1 MLSMTV
7 EGTPLSFLVDTGAT
21 YSTLRSTPN
30 SATLSDHTV
39 SVVGFSGVPMT
50 LPLTDPALTKLGKQ
64 TLKHRYVVSPQVPVN
79 LMGRDLLVKL
89 GATIMCSTDGLTVTL
104 PGGRQ
109 FPCLG
114 THSKTQYLI
123 QDFEQATADI
133 YWGRLV
139 EDGILRQY
147 ELWRP
152 WIMSLAV
159 YNPPRDPYHVTLFYD
174 RDDDDT
180 YREQFESDLEGQIWN
195 VRCHNIYVGPEGVAA
210 AVKLTEEQ
218 LPWYKMGSD
227 SAPHV
232 TLAVHVGHQA
242 REMGPMVKRALE
254 NGWWQS
260 TQIPNVWY
268 APKCKTY
275 RITCLSNDAVVV
287 EHKEISRTHGRE
299 KTDHPDAVAA
309 LSQLPE
315 SLWSTGPTDVGLA
328 NCSPVLF
335 QLKSEA
341 PINRPQYRHKPEA
354 EEGIAETIEGLLEV
368 GVLEP
373 SQSFWNTPILPVE
386 KQGTGKYRMAHDLRA
401 INAILRTD
409 TVPVPNPYTALT
421 AISWDQKWF
430 TCIDLANAFFCLPLH
445 ESLRDIFSFTY
456 RGQQYRYTRR
466 PQGFALSPGIFNQV
480 LKDALSPCHLPEGCT
495 LIQYVDDLLIAAP
508 SASACTAAS
517 LVVLNRLA
525 ECGFKVS
532 KEKLQLVRPEVT
544 FLGRVIAHRS
554 VGLMNTH
561 RDQILTHPKPRTVK
575 ELLSFL
581 GLTGYSRQFIPNY
594 AGKTAPLRDLIKKA
608 GVRNLKAELPWSPDT
623 ETAFIAL
630 KQDLSRATDLAT
642 PNYDEPFYLDVSETR
657 GVVNGVLFQ
666 KKGGGRDV
674 LMYVSIRLNS
684 TEARHPTC
692 TQHAAGVA
700 KIIQKTAHVVRE
712 HPLKVL
718 TTHSVVA
725 YVNSQAFTMTPLTQ
739 QRLSKVLDAPNLTFT
754 HEGINMAD
762 LMGSGEPH
770 DCAKRA
776 EAEEKVR
783 EDLKAEPIPGAED
796 WFTDGCC
803 HRDEE
808 GLKAG
813 YAVVCRRGQHYEVKE
828 AGRIEG
834 QQSAQRAEVIALTRA
849 LRLAK
854 DMKVNIYT
862 DSAYAFGAAHVELAQ
877 WKRAGFRTAT
887 NAPICHKKE
896 MEELEE
902 ALKDPDEVSIIK
914 CKGHS
919 QENTMVAKGNQK
931 ADEAAKEAAGY
942 RGRRQMVEVTA
953 DEEPNFDVLEET
965 RQAQE
970 EATQEEKE
978 VWQNRGARKEGGLWR
993 GPHGRPVLTAK
1004 LAEKKVSEAHGLGHV
1019 GVTQMERN
1027 LCHWW
1032 HPELKNMIKE
1042 KARTCLICGAHNPK
1056 PAMKP
1061 ETGKFLMPER
1071 PGEEIVI
1078 DFTDMVDTG
1087 PGGVRYLL
1095 VCVDALT
1102 GWPEAWATKRE
1113 DAKSVI
1119 KCLINHYIPRHGF
1132 PKRIRSD
1139 NGTHFRNQDLA
1150 EVEKML
1156 GVQHKFGTV
1165 YHPQSQGKVERMNL
1179 NLKNKLAKICAQT
1192 GLNWLAALPIA
1203 LMTIRCSVNQSTGF
1217 TPYELLTGR
1226 PFPAPW
1232 TMVPVEQPRKSNRS
1246 HAEYFNELKALVS
1259 SFTKQVTS
1267 GRPTAGGEVPDAKAV
1282 WLKVI
1287 KRKWK
1292 EPRWTG
1298 PYETA
1303 WRSPPEHGGQPS
1315 PTLTEQPNTEMWPLK
1330 RPKRELSGKRDDCL
1344 SAFNGIELDYVKGST
1359 SSYTFDLCEVI
1370 NCKGANSSWRGYDVW
1385 VCSHPDICTRGGNPH
1400 STRGIR
1406 PVLASYTAG
1415 QWCIPGWGNVV
1426 AWTGVRWQPHV
1437 PEGLKGIAIQRDFSA
1452 SQNPITLSLGPWNS
1466 LPRSGS
1472 PGGVFYLVIGVDVS
1486 GTDPTG
1492 VIRVNLVNSKPKP
1505 VLETPAT
1512 NSTGNWGNKSLTV
1525 AREEQKRR
1533 VLMVDYTRLKPQDLI
1548 KRATGF
1554 SDSNLWLDWVA
1565 QNAKEQQVS
1574 NCVACAS
1581 ARPRLFTEPAPLY
1594 PEDKWGYE
1602 CMLRLTREAVSTGNC
1617 SILASLF
1624 PPIDKQT
1631 QVGPFRPKKDNYT
1644 CFKFSTDRVRY
1655 KLGEID
1661 PSWCAVTLTG
1671 RTTNNRTD
1679 PSTLIGNWARM
1690 TPNKNVDRINYVHY
1704 NLLRLSNLT
1713 RDGMEGVVEQLGP
1726 TSLMGVQNRMALD
1739 MLLAERGGVCA
1750 MFGDQCCTFIPNNT
1764 APDGSVT
1771 RALEGLK
1778 TLSRTMHEDSGI
1790 ENPIEGWL
1798 TSVFGQWK
1806 GGLLEKVITR
1816 AVDPGAV
1823 TPVSMMPL
1831 MEMETIEC
1839 AEE

>member
-7 EGTPLSFLVDTGAT
+7 EGTELPFLVDTGAT
-21 YSTLRSTPN
+21 YSTLKDTPD
-30 SATLSDHTV
+30 SATLSCHTV
-39 SVVGFSGVPMT
+39 NVVGFSGIPMT
-50 LPLTDPALTKLGKQ
+50 LPLTDPALTQLGKQ
-64 TLKHRYVVSPQVPVN
+64 TLKHQYVVSSQVPAN

-89 GATIMCSTDGLTVTL
+89 GATIMCSPDGLIVTL
-104 PGGRQ
+104 PGGKE

-114 THSKTQYLI
+114 SPSKTQYLV
-123 QDFEQATADI
+123 QNSEQPTAEI

-139 EDGILRQY
+139 EEGILRHYQ
-147 ELWRP
+147 LWKP

-159 YNPPRDPYHVTLFYD
+159 YFPPRDPFHVTLFYD
-174 RDDDDT
+174 REDNDI
-180 YREQFESDLEGQIWN
+180 YREQFQSDLEGQTWN
-195 VRCHNIYVGPEGVAA
+195 VRTHNIYVGPEGVAA
-210 AVKLTEEQ
+210 AVKFTDEQ
-218 LPWYKMGSD
+218 LPWYNVGED
-227 SAPHV
+227 SAPHI
-232 TLAVHVGHQA
+232 TLAVHEGHGP
-242 REMGPMVKRALE
+242 RDLGPMVKRALD
-254 NGWWQS
+254 NACWQS

-268 APKCKTY
+268 APKCKIY
-275 RITCLSNDAVVV
+275 RITCLSNDAVIL
-287 EHKEISRTHGRE
+287 EHKEISRIHGRE
-299 KTDHPDAVAA
+299 RMDHPDAVAE
-309 LSQLPE
+309 LSKLPDT
-315 SLWSTGPTDVGLA
+315 LWSAGPTDVGLA

-335 QLKSEA
+335 QLKSDT
-341 PINRPQYRHKPEA
+341 PINRPQYKHKTEA
-354 EEGIAETIEGLLEV
+354 EEGIAETIEGLWKA

-373 SQSFWNTPILPVE
+373 SWSFWNTPILPVE
-386 KQGTGKYRMAHDLRA
+386 KHGTGKYRMAHDLRA

-421 AISWDQKWF
+421 EITGDQKWF

-456 RGQQYRYTRR
+456 RGRKFRYTRL

-480 LKDALSPCHLPEGCT
+480 LKEALSPCQLPEGCT

-508 SASACTAAS
+508 SAAACTAAS

-594 AGKTAPLRDLIKKA
+594 AGKTAPLRDLIKKV
-608 GVRNLKAELPWSPDT
+608 GVRNLKAELPWTPDT
-623 ETAFIAL
+623 ETAFISL

-642 PNYDEPFYLDVSETR
+642 PNYDEAFYLDVSETK

-700 KIIQKTAHVVRE
+700 KIIQKTAHIVRE

-725 YVNSQAFTMTPLTQ
+725 YVNSQVFTMTPLTQ
-739 QRLSKVLDAPNLTFT
+739 QRLSKILEAPNLIFT

-770 DCAKRA
+770 DCIKKAQVEGKI
-776 EAEEKVR
+776 R
-783 EDLKAEPIPGAED
+783 EDLKAEPILGAED

-813 YAVVCRRGQHYEVKE
+813 YAVVCRVGTEFQVKE
-828 AGRIEG
+828 AGKIEG

-854 DMKVNIYT
+854 NMRVNIYT

-896 MEELEE
+896 MEELEK
-902 ALKDPDEVSIIK
+902 ALEDPDEVSIIK

-919 QENTMVAKGNQK
+919 QADSMVAKGNQK

-942 RGRRQMVEVTA
+942 KGQRQMVQVTPEEEVSTNSM
-953 DEEPNFDVLEET
+953 EEVG
-965 RQAQE
+965 QAQE
-970 EATQEEKE
+970 ETSPEEKG
-978 VWQNRGARKEGGLWR
+978 VWENKGAWQDGGLWR
-993 GPHGRPVLTAK
+993 GPDGRPALTAK
-1004 LAEKKVSEAHGLGHV
+1004 MAEQKVNEAHGLGHV
-1019 GVTQMERN
+1019 GVKQMERN
-1027 LCHWW
+1027 LCRWW
-1032 HPELKNMIKE
+1032 HPDLRRMILE

-1056 PAMKP
+1056 PAVKP
-1061 ETGKFLMPER
+1061 EAGKFLMPER
-1071 PGEEIVI
+1071 PGEEVVI
-1078 DFTDMVDTG
+1078 DYTDMIDTG

-1095 VCVDALT
+1095 VCVDVLT

-1139 NGTHFRNQDLA
+1139 NGTHFKNKDLQ
-1150 EVEKML
+1150 EVERML

-1192 GLNWLAALPIA
+1192 GLNWVAALPIA

-1226 PFPAPW
+1226 QFPAPW
-1232 TMVPVEQPRKSNRS
+1232 TVVPVEQPRTSNRS

-1259 SFTKQVTS
+1259 SFTKQVTCE
-1267 GRPTAGGEVPDAKAV
+1267 RPTGNGEVPDAKAV

-1298 PYETA
+1298 PYEVTA
-1303 WRSPPEHGGQPS
+1303 RTATAVQLKGKGDTWYHWSQCAPAHESLVEENSSSRNAGVKEQRQNEHLHLCNGPTSSPPG
-1315 PTLTEQPNTEMWPLK
+1315 
-1330 RPKRELSGKRDDCL
+1330 
-1344 SAFNGIELDYVKGST
+1344 
-1359 SSYTFDLCEVI
+1359 
-1370 NCKGANSSWRGYDVW
+1370 
-1385 VCSHPDICTRGGNPH
+1385 
-1400 STRGIR
+1400 
-1406 PVLASYTAG
+1406 
-1415 QWCIPGWGNVV
+1415 
-1426 AWTGVRWQPHV
+1426 
-1437 PEGLKGIAIQRDFSA
+1437 
-1452 SQNPITLSLGPWNS
+1452 
-1466 LPRSGS
+1466 
-1472 PGGVFYLVIGVDVS
+1472 
-1486 GTDPTG
+1486 
-1492 VIRVNLVNSKPKP
+1492 
-1505 VLETPAT
+1505 
-1512 NSTGNWGNKSLTV
+1512 
-1525 AREEQKRR
+1525 
-1533 VLMVDYTRLKPQDLI
+1533 
-1548 KRATGF
+1548 
-1554 SDSNLWLDWVA
+1554 
-1565 QNAKEQQVS
+1565 
-1574 NCVACAS
+1574 
-1581 ARPRLFTEPAPLY
+1581 
-1594 PEDKWGYE
+1594 
-1602 CMLRLTREAVSTGNC
+1602 
-1617 SILASLF
+1617 
-1624 PPIDKQT
+1624 
-1631 QVGPFRPKKDNYT
+1631 RPKKEEQPRRR
-1644 CFKFSTDRVRY
+1644 S
-1655 KLGEID
+1655 
-1661 PSWCAVTLTG
+1661 P
-1671 RTTNNRTD
+1671 
-1679 PSTLIGNWARM
+1679 
-1690 TPNKNVDRINYVHY
+1690 
-1704 NLLRLSNLT
+1704 RLQK
-1713 RDGMEGVVEQLGP
+1713 GVV
-1726 TSLMGVQNRMALD
+1726 TN
-1739 MLLAERGGVCA
+1739 
-1750 MFGDQCCTFIPNNT
+1750 
-1764 APDGSVT
+1764 
-1771 RALEGLK
+1771 
-1778 TLSRTMHEDSGI
+1778 
-1790 ENPIEGWL
+1790 
-1798 TSVFGQWK
+1798 
-1806 GGLLEKVITR
+1806 
-1816 AVDPGAV
+1816 
-1823 TPVSMMPL
+1823 
-1831 MEMETIEC
+1831 
-1839 AEE
+1839 

>member
-1 MLSMTV
+1 MADPMLSMTV
-7 EGTPLSFLVDTGAT
+7 EGTPLTFLVDTGAT
-21 YSTLRSTPN
+21 YSTLISTPN
-30 SATLSDHTV
+30 SATISDHTV

-50 LPLTDPALTKLGKQ
+50 LPLTDPALTELGKQ

-89 GATIMCSTDGLTVTL
+89 GATITCSADGLTVTL
-104 PGGRQ
+104 PGGNQ

-114 THSKTQYLI
+114 TLTKTQYLI
-123 QDFEQATADI
+123 QDSEQATADI

-159 YNPPRDPYHVTLFYD
+159 YTPPRDPYHVTLFYD

-180 YREQFESDLEGQIWN
+180 YRENFENDLEGQIWS

-210 AVKLTEEQ
+210 AAKLTEEQ
-218 LPWYKMGSD
+218 LLWYEMGSD

-242 REMGPMVKRALE
+242 RELGPMVRRALD
-254 NGWWQS
+254 NSWWQS

-268 APKCKTY
+268 APQCKTY

-309 LSQLPE
+309 LSQLPDC
-315 SLWSTGPTDVGLA
+315 LWSTGPTDVGLA

-335 QLKSEA
+335 QLKSEV
-341 PINRPQYRHKPEA
+341 PIERPQYRHKPEA
-354 EEGIAETIEGLLEV
+354 EEGIAETIEGLLKV

-373 SQSFWNTPILPVE
+373 SQSYWNTPILPVE
-386 KQGTGKYRMAHDLRA
+386 KHGTGKYRMAHDLRA

-421 AISWDQKWF
+421 AISWEQKWF

-456 RGQQYRYTRR
+456 RGQQYRYTRL

-594 AGKTAPLRDLIKKA
+594 AGKTAPLRDLIKKV
-608 GVRNLKAELPWSPDT
+608 GVRNLKAELPWTPPT
-623 ETAFIAL
+623 ETAFISL

-642 PNYDEPFYLDVSETR
+642 PNYDEPFYLDVSETNEI
-657 GVVNGVLFQ
+657 VNGVLFQ

-674 LMYVSIRLNS
+674 LMYVSVRLNP
-684 TEARHPTC
+684 TEARHPPC

-725 YVNSQAFTMTPLTQ
+725 YVNSQAFTMTPLRQ

-783 EDLKAEPIPGAED
+783 EDLKAEPIIGAED

-813 YAVVCRRGQHYEVKE
+813 YAVVSRRGRQYEVKE

-854 DMKVNIYT
+854 NMKVNIYT

-896 MEELEE
+896 MEELED
-902 ALKDPDEVSIIK
+902 ALNDPDMVSIIK
-914 CKGHS
+914 CKAHS

-942 RGRRQMVEVTA
+942 KGRRQMVEVIA
-953 DEEPNFDVLEET
+953 EEEPTVNVLEEA
-965 RQAQE
+965 RRAQE
-970 EATQEEKE
+970 EVTQEEKE
-978 VWQNRGARKEGGLWR
+978 VWQARGARKEGGLWR
-993 GPHGRPVLTAK
+993 GPHGRPALTAK

-1019 GVTQMERN
+1019 GVAQMERN

-1032 HPELKNMIKE
+1032 HPHLRDMIKE

-1056 PAMKP
+1056 PAVKP
-1061 ETGKFLMPER
+1061 EPGKFLMPER

-1078 DFTDMVDTG
+1078 DYTDMVDGG
-1087 PGGVRYLL
+1087 PGGLRYLL

-1139 NGTHFRNQDLA
+1139 NGTHFRNKDLA
-1150 EVEKML
+1150 EVERML

-1192 GLNWLAALPIA
+1192 GLNWVAALPIA

-1226 PFPAPW
+1226 QFPAPW
-1232 TMVPVEQPRKSNRS
+1232 TVVPATEQSKRSNKS
-1246 HAEYFNELKALVS
+1246 HAEYFNEVKALVS
-1259 SFTKQVTS
+1259 SFTKQVTA
-1267 GRPTAGGEVPDAKAV
+1267 GRPTAEGEVPEAKAV

-1298 PYETA
+1298 PYEVTA
-1303 WRSPPEHGGQPS
+1303 RTATAVRLKGKGENWYHWTQCAAADESLVDSDLAPPNTGADDSQRQNKSSPPCNGPNSSLPGRPKQEEQQRRRSPRQRKGVIAWNSPPEHGGQPS
-1315 PTLTEQPNTEMWPLK
+1315 PPLTEKQNTEMWPLQ
-1330 RPKRELSGKRDDCL
+1330 RPKREVSGKRDGCL
-1344 SAFNGIELDYVKGST
+1344 SAYNGMELDYVKGST
-1359 SSYTFDLCEVI
+1359 SSYSFDLCEVI
-1370 NCKGANSSWRGYDVW
+1370 KCKGANSSWRGYDVW
-1385 VCSHPDICTRGGNPH
+1385 ICSHPDICTRGGNPH
-1400 STRGIR
+1400 SSRGIR

-1415 QWCIPGWGNVV
+1415 HWCIPGWSNVV
-1426 AWTGVRWQPHV
+1426 AWTGVKWEPHV

-1452 SQNPITLSLGPWNS
+1452 SQNPITLSLGPWSS
-1466 LPRSGS
+1466 LPRSNS

-1486 GTDPTG
+1486 GTDPT
-1492 VIRVNLVNSKPKP
+1492 V
-1505 VLETPAT
+1505 
-1512 NSTGNWGNKSLTV
+1512 
-1525 AREEQKRR
+1525 
-1533 VLMVDYTRLKPQDLI
+1533 
-1548 KRATGF
+1548 
-1554 SDSNLWLDWVA
+1554 
-1565 QNAKEQQVS
+1565 
-1574 NCVACAS
+1574 
-1581 ARPRLFTEPAPLY
+1581 
-1594 PEDKWGYE
+1594 
-1602 CMLRLTREAVSTGNC
+1602 
-1617 SILASLF
+1617 
-1624 PPIDKQT
+1624 
-1631 QVGPFRPKKDNYT
+1631 
-1644 CFKFSTDRVRY
+1644 
-1655 KLGEID
+1655 
-1661 PSWCAVTLTG
+1661 
-1671 RTTNNRTD
+1671 
-1679 PSTLIGNWARM
+1679 

-1713 RDGMEGVVEQLGP
+1713 RDAFEGVAEQLGP
-1726 TSLMGVQNRMALD
+1726 TSLMGVQNRLALD
-1739 MLLAERGGVCA
+1739 MVLAERGGVCA
-1750 MFGDQCCTFIPNNT
+1750 MFGDLCCTFIPNNT

-1790 ENPIEGWL
+1790 ENPFEGWM

-1806 GGLLEKVITR
+1806 GDFGHLRMLSHSLCQRIVGKGNYEGSGPR
-1816 AVDPGAV
+1816 GGDPGVYDA
-1823 TPVSMMPL
+1823 
-1831 MEMETIEC
+1831 IDGRRND
-1839 AEE
+1839 

>member
-1 MLSMTV
+1 MADPMLSMTV
-7 EGTPLSFLVDTGAT
+7 EGTPLTFLVDTGAT
-21 YSTLRSTPN
+21 YSTLRDTPN
-30 SATLSDHTV
+30 SATLSNHTV
-39 SVVGFSGVPMT
+39 TVVGFSGVPMT

-64 TLKHRYVVSPQVPVN
+64 TLKHQYVVSPQVPVN

-89 GATIMCSTDGLTVTL
+89 GATIMCSADGLTVSL
-104 PGGRQ
+104 PGGKE

-114 THSKTQYLI
+114 TFSKNQYLV
-123 QDFEQATADI
+123 QDSEQATADI

-147 ELWRP
+147 QLWRP

-159 YNPPRDPYHVTLFYD
+159 YTPPRDPYHVTLFYD

-180 YREQFESDLEGQIWN
+180 YRESFQSDLEGQIWN
-195 VRCHNIYVGPEGVAA
+195 VRSHNIYVGPEGVAA
-210 AVKLTEEQ
+210 AVKLTDEQ
-218 LPWYKMGSD
+218 LPWYEMGSD

-232 TLAVHVGHQA
+232 TLAVHIGHQA
-242 REMGPMVKRALE
+242 REMGPMVKRALD
-254 NGWWQS
+254 NAWWQS

-275 RITCLSNDAVVV
+275 RITCLSNDAVVL
-287 EHKEISRTHGRE
+287 EHQEISRTHGRE
-299 KTDHPDAVAA
+299 RTDHPDAVAA
-309 LSQLPE
+309 LSQLPDT
-315 SLWSTGPTDVGLA
+315 LWSTGPTDVGLA
-328 NCSPVLF
+328 TCSPVLF

-386 KQGTGKYRMAHDLRA
+386 KHGTGKYRMAHDLRA

-456 RGQQYRYTRR
+456 RGQRYRYTRL

-480 LKDALSPCHLPEGCT
+480 LKDALAPCHLPEGCT

-561 RDQILTHPKPRTVK
+561 RDQILTHPQPRTVK

-594 AGKTAPLRDLIKKA
+594 AGKTAPLRDLIKKV
-608 GVRNLKAELPWSPDT
+608 GVRNLKAELPWTPPT
-623 ETAFIAL
+623 ETAFISL

-642 PNYDEPFYLDVSETR
+642 PNYDEPFYLDVSETS

-674 LMYVSIRLNS
+674 LMYVSIRLNP

-770 DCAKRA
+770 DCAKKA

-803 HRDEE
+803 HRDQE

-813 YAVVCRRGQHYEVKE
+813 YAVVCRRGNQYEVKE

-854 DMKVNIYT
+854 DMRVNIYT

-902 ALKDPDEVSIIK
+902 ALNDPDEVSIIK

-919 QENTMVAKGNQK
+919 QETTMVAKGNQK

-942 RGRRQMVEVTA
+942 KGRRQMVEITA
-953 DEEPNFDVLEET
+953 EEEPSTDVLEEA

-1004 LAEKKVSEAHGLGHV
+1004 LAERKVCEAHGLGHV

-1042 KARTCLICGAHNPK
+1042 KVRTCLICGAHNPK
-1056 PAMKP
+1056 PAVKP

-1078 DFTDMVDTG
+1078 DFTDMIDPG

-1192 GLNWLAALPIA
+1192 GLNWVAALPIA

-1226 PFPAPW
+1226 QFPAPW
-1232 TMVPVEQPRKSNRS
+1232 TTFPEEQPRKSNRS

-1259 SFTKQVTS
+1259 SFTTQVTS
-1267 GRPTAGGEVPDAKAV
+1267 GGPPAEKEVPEAKAV

-1298 PYETA
+1298 PYEVTA
-1303 WRSPPEHGGQPS
+1303 RTSTAVRLKGKGDTWFHWTQCAEADESLVEKNSALPDTGGNENQRQNKSSHLCNGPTSSPPGRPKQEEQPRRRSPRQHKGVTAPGNLSEHGGQSS
-1315 PTLTEQPNTEMWPLK
+1315 PPPTEKLDTEMWPLK
-1330 RPKRELSGKRDDCL
+1330 RPKRE
-1344 SAFNGIELDYVKGST
+1344 V
-1359 SSYTFDLCEVI
+1359 
-1370 NCKGANSSWRGYDVW
+1370 
-1385 VCSHPDICTRGGNPH
+1385 
-1400 STRGIR
+1400 
-1406 PVLASYTAG
+1406 
-1415 QWCIPGWGNVV
+1415 
-1426 AWTGVRWQPHV
+1426 
-1437 PEGLKGIAIQRDFSA
+1437 
-1452 SQNPITLSLGPWNS
+1452 
-1466 LPRSGS
+1466 SGS
-1472 PGGVFYLVIGVDVS
+1472 PGGVFYLVIGIDVS

-1492 VIRVNLVNSKPKP
+1492 VIRVNLVNSKPNP
-1505 VLETPAT
+1505 VIKTPAT
-1512 NSTGNWGNKSLTV
+1512 NSTGNRGNESLTV
-1525 AREEQKRR
+1525 A
-1533 VLMVDYTRLKPQDLI
+1533 L
-1548 KRATGF
+1548 
-1554 SDSNLWLDWVA
+1554 
-1565 QNAKEQQVS
+1565 
-1574 NCVACAS
+1574 
-1581 ARPRLFTEPAPLY
+1581 
-1594 PEDKWGYE
+1594 
-1602 CMLRLTREAVSTGNC
+1602 
-1617 SILASLF
+1617 
-1624 PPIDKQT
+1624 
-1631 QVGPFRPKKDNYT
+1631 
-1644 CFKFSTDRVRY
+1644 
-1655 KLGEID
+1655 
-1661 PSWCAVTLTG
+1661 
-1671 RTTNNRTD
+1671 
-1679 PSTLIGNWARM
+1679 

-1704 NLLRLSNLT
+1704 NVLRLSNLT
-1713 RDGMEGVVEQLGP
+1713 RDAMEGLVEQLGP

-1771 RALEGLK
+1771 RALEGLR

-1790 ENPIEGWL
+1790 ENPLEGWM

-1806 GGLLEKVITR
+1806 GLLEKVITR
-1816 AVDPGAV
+1816 AVDPGEV

-1831 MEMETIEC
+1831 IDMEA
-1839 AEE
+1839 AEETEE

>member
-1 MLSMTV
+1 MADPMLSMTV
-7 EGTPLSFLVDTGAT
+7 EGTQLTFLVDTGAT
-21 YSTLRSTPN
+21 YSTLRATPN
-30 SATLSDHTV
+30 SATLSNHTV

-79 LMGRDLLVKL
+79 LMGRDLLMKL
-89 GATIMCSTDGLTVTL
+89 GATIMCSADGLIVTL
-104 PGGRQ
+104 PGGKE

-114 THSKTQYLI
+114 TYSKNQYLV
-123 QDFEQATADI
+123 QDSEQATANI

-147 ELWRP
+147 QLWKP

-159 YNPPRDPYHVTLFYD
+159 YTPPRDPYHVTLFYD
-174 RDDDDT
+174 RDDDDM
-180 YREQFESDLEGQIWN
+180 YRENFQSDLEGQIWN

-210 AVKLTEEQ
+210 AVKLTDEQ
-218 LPWYKMGSD
+218 LPWYEMGSD

-242 REMGPMVKRALE
+242 REMGPMVKRALD
-254 NGWWQS
+254 NAWWQS

-275 RITCLSNDAVVV
+275 RITCLSNDAVVL
-287 EHKEISRTHGRE
+287 EHQEISRTHGRE

-309 LSQLPE
+309 LSQLPDT
-315 SLWSTGPTDVGLA
+315 LWSTGPTDVGLA
-328 NCSPVLF
+328 TCSPVLF

-341 PINRPQYRHKPEA
+341 SINRPQYRHKPEA
-354 EEGIAETIEGLLEV
+354 EEGIAETIEGLL
-368 GVLEP
+368 
-373 SQSFWNTPILPVE
+373 
-386 KQGTGKYRMAHDLRA
+386 
-401 INAILRTD
+401 
-409 TVPVPNPYTALT
+409 
-421 AISWDQKWF
+421 
-430 TCIDLANAFFCLPLH
+430 
-445 ESLRDIFSFTY
+445 
-456 RGQQYRYTRR
+456 
-466 PQGFALSPGIFNQV
+466 QV
-480 LKDALSPCHLPEGCT
+480 
-495 LIQYVDDLLIAAP
+495 
-508 SASACTAAS
+508 
-517 LVVLNRLA
+517 
-525 ECGFKVS
+525 
-532 KEKLQLVRPEVT
+532 
-544 FLGRVIAHRS
+544 
-554 VGLMNTH
+554 
-561 RDQILTHPKPRTVK
+561 
-575 ELLSFL
+575 
-581 GLTGYSRQFIPNY
+581 GYSRQFIPNY
-594 AGKTAPLRDLIKKA
+594 AGKMAPLRDLIKKV
-608 GVRNLKAELPWSPDT
+608 G
-623 ETAFIAL
+623 
-630 KQDLSRATDLAT
+630 
-642 PNYDEPFYLDVSETR
+642 
-657 GVVNGVLFQ
+657 
-666 KKGGGRDV
+666 
-674 LMYVSIRLNS
+674 
-684 TEARHPTC
+684 
-692 TQHAAGVA
+692 
-700 KIIQKTAHVVRE
+700 AHVVRE

-770 DCAKRA
+770 DCAKKA

-803 HRDEE
+803 RRDEE

-813 YAVVCRRGQHYEVKE
+813 YAVVCRRGKQYEVKE

-854 DMKVNIYT
+854 DMRVNIYT

-896 MEELEE
+896 MEELEK
-902 ALKDPDEVSIIK
+902 ALNDPDEVSIIK

-919 QENTMVAKGNQK
+919 QETTMVAKGNQK

-942 RGRRQMVEVTA
+942 KGRRQMVEVTA
-953 DEEPNFDVLEET
+953 EEEPSTDVLEEA

-970 EATQEEKE
+970 EAAQEEKE

-1032 HPELKNMIKE
+1032 HPDLRDMIKE

-1056 PAMKP
+1056 PAVKP
-1061 ETGKFLMPER
+1061 EAGKFLMPER

-1078 DFTDMVDTG
+1078 DFTDMIDPG

-1113 DAKSVI
+1113 DAKTVI

-1192 GLNWLAALPIA
+1192 GLNWLADLPIA

-1226 PFPAPW
+1226 QFPAPW
-1232 TMVPVEQPRKSNRS
+1232 TVVPAEQPTKSNRS

-1267 GRPTAGGEVPDAKAV
+1267 GRPTAEGEVPDAKAV

-1298 PYETA
+1298 PYEVTA
-1303 WRSPPEHGGQPS
+1303 RTTTAVRLKGKGDTWFHWTQCAAADESLVENNPASPNTGGNENQRQNKSSHLCNGPTSSPPGRPKQEEQPRRRSPRQHKGVTGPRDLSERGGQSS
-1315 PTLTEQPNTEMWPLK
+1315 PPPTEKLNTEMWPLK
-1330 RPKRELSGKRDDCL
+1330 RPKRE
-1344 SAFNGIELDYVKGST
+1344 
-1359 SSYTFDLCEVI
+1359 
-1370 NCKGANSSWRGYDVW
+1370 
-1385 VCSHPDICTRGGNPH
+1385 
-1400 STRGIR
+1400 
-1406 PVLASYTAG
+1406 
-1415 QWCIPGWGNVV
+1415 
-1426 AWTGVRWQPHV
+1426 
-1437 PEGLKGIAIQRDFSA
+1437 
-1452 SQNPITLSLGPWNS
+1452 
-1466 LPRSGS
+1466 
-1472 PGGVFYLVIGVDVS
+1472 VS
-1486 GTDPTG
+1486 
-1492 VIRVNLVNSKPKP
+1492 V
-1505 VLETPAT
+1505 
-1512 NSTGNWGNKSLTV
+1512 
-1525 AREEQKRR
+1525 
-1533 VLMVDYTRLKPQDLI
+1533 
-1548 KRATGF
+1548 
-1554 SDSNLWLDWVA
+1554 
-1565 QNAKEQQVS
+1565 
-1574 NCVACAS
+1574 
-1581 ARPRLFTEPAPLY
+1581 
-1594 PEDKWGYE
+1594 
-1602 CMLRLTREAVSTGNC
+1602 
-1617 SILASLF
+1617 
-1624 PPIDKQT
+1624 
-1631 QVGPFRPKKDNYT
+1631 
-1644 CFKFSTDRVRY
+1644 
-1655 KLGEID
+1655 
-1661 PSWCAVTLTG
+1661 
-1671 RTTNNRTD
+1671 
-1679 PSTLIGNWARM
+1679 

-1704 NLLRLSNLT
+1704 NVLRLSNLT
-1713 RDGMEGVVEQLGP
+1713 RDAVEGLVEQLGP

-1739 MLLAERGGVCA
+1739 MLLAEKGGVCA

-1778 TLSRTMHEDSGI
+1778 TLSKTMHEDSGI
-1790 ENPIEGWL
+1790 ENPLEGWM

-1831 MEMETIEC
+1831 MDMEAAEW

>member
-1 MLSMTV
+1 MADPMLSMTV
-7 EGTPLSFLVDTGAT
+7 EGTPLTFLVDTGAT
-21 YSTLRSTPN
+21 YSTLISTPN
-30 SATLSDHTV
+30 SATISDHTV

-50 LPLTDPALTKLGKQ
+50 LPLTDPALTELGRQ

-89 GATIMCSTDGLTVTL
+89 GATITCSADGLTVTL
-104 PGGRQ
+104 PGGNQ

-114 THSKTQYLI
+114 THTKTQYLL
-123 QDFEQATADI
+123 QDSEQATADI

-139 EDGILRQY
+139 EDDILRQY

-159 YNPPRDPYHVTLFYD
+159 YTPPRDPYHVTLFYD

-180 YREQFESDLEGQIWN
+180 YRENFENDLEGQIWS

-210 AVKLTEEQ
+210 AAKLTEEQ
-218 LPWYKMGSD
+218 LLWYEMGSD

-242 REMGPMVKRALE
+242 RELGPMVKRALD
-254 NGWWQS
+254 NSWWQ
-260 TQIPNVWY
+260 
-268 APKCKTY
+268 
-275 RITCLSNDAVVV
+275 R
-287 EHKEISRTHGRE
+287 
-299 KTDHPDAVAA
+299 
-309 LSQLPE
+309 
-315 SLWSTGPTDVGLA
+315 PTDVGLA

-335 QLKSEA
+335 QLKSEV
-341 PINRPQYRHKPEA
+341 PIERPQYRHKPEA
-354 EEGIAETIEGLLEV
+354 EEGIAETIEGLLKV

-373 SQSFWNTPILPVE
+373 SQSYWNTPILPVE
-386 KQGTGKYRMAHDLRA
+386 KHGT
-401 INAILRTD
+401 
-409 TVPVPNPYTALT
+409 
-421 AISWDQKWF
+421 
-430 TCIDLANAFFCLPLH
+430 
-445 ESLRDIFSFTY
+445 
-456 RGQQYRYTRR
+456 
-466 PQGFALSPGIFNQV
+466 GIFNQV

-594 AGKTAPLRDLIKKA
+594 AGKTAPLRDLIKKV
-608 GVRNLKAELPWSPDT
+608 GVRNLKAELPWTPPT
-623 ETAFIAL
+623 ETAFISL

-642 PNYDEPFYLDVSETR
+642 PNYDEPFYLDVSETNEI
-657 GVVNGVLFQ
+657 VNGVLFQ

-674 LMYVSIRLNS
+674 LMYVSVRLNP
-684 TEARHPTC
+684 TEARHPPC

-725 YVNSQAFTMTPLTQ
+725 YVNSQAFTMTPLRQ

-783 EDLKAEPIPGAED
+783 EDLKAEPIIGAED

-813 YAVVCRRGQHYEVKE
+813 YAVVSRRGRQYEVQE

-854 DMKVNIYT
+854 NMKVNIYT

-896 MEELEE
+896 MEELED
-902 ALKDPDEVSIIK
+902 ALNDPDMVSIIK
-914 CKGHS
+914 CKAHS

-942 RGRRQMVEVTA
+942 KGRRQMVEVIA
-953 DEEPNFDVLEET
+953 EEEPTVNVLEEA
-965 RQAQE
+965 RRAQE
-970 EATQEEKE
+970 EVTQEEKE
-978 VWQNRGARKEGGLWR
+978 VWQARGARKEGGLWR
-993 GPHGRPVLTAK
+993 GPHGRPALTAK

-1019 GVTQMERN
+1019 GVAQMERN

-1032 HPELKNMIKE
+1032 HPHLRDMIKE

-1056 PAMKP
+1056 PAVKP
-1061 ETGKFLMPER
+1061 EPGKFLMPER

-1078 DFTDMVDTG
+1078 DYTDMVDGG
-1087 PGGVRYLL
+1087 PGGLRYLL

-1139 NGTHFRNQDLA
+1139 NGTHFRNKDLA
-1150 EVEKML
+1150 EVERML

-1192 GLNWLAALPIA
+1192 GLNWVAALPIA

-1226 PFPAPW
+1226 QFPAPW
-1232 TMVPVEQPRKSNRS
+1232 TVVPATEQSKRSNKS
-1246 HAEYFNELKALVS
+1246 HAEYFNEVKALVS
-1259 SFTKQVTS
+1259 SFTKQVTA
-1267 GRPTAGGEVPDAKAV
+1267 GRPTAEGEVPEAKAV

-1298 PYETA
+1298 PYEVTA
-1303 WRSPPEHGGQPS
+1303 RTATAVRLKGKGENWYHWTQCAAADESLVDSDLAPPNTGADDSQRQNKSSPPCNGPNSSLPGRPKQEEQQRRRSPRQRKGVIAWNSPPEHGGQPS
-1315 PTLTEQPNTEMWPLK
+1315 PPPTEKQNTEMGPLQ
-1330 RPKRELSGKRDDCL
+1330 RPKRELGRACLQNPLHCIQRTNGDMTACYKSQEKRDFGHLRML
-1344 SAFNGIELDYVKGST
+1344 SHSLCQRIVGKGNYEGS
-1359 SSYTFDLCEVI
+1359 
-1370 NCKGANSSWRGYDVW
+1370 G
-1385 VCSHPDICTRGGNPH
+1385 PRGG
-1400 STRGIR
+1400 
-1406 PVLASYTAG
+1406 
-1415 QWCIPGWGNVV
+1415 
-1426 AWTGVRWQPHV
+1426 
-1437 PEGLKGIAIQRDFSA
+1437 
-1452 SQNPITLSLGPWNS
+1452 
-1466 LPRSGS
+1466 
-1472 PGGVFYLVIGVDVS
+1472 
-1486 GTDPTG
+1486 
-1492 VIRVNLVNSKPKP
+1492 
-1505 VLETPAT
+1505 
-1512 NSTGNWGNKSLTV
+1512 
-1525 AREEQKRR
+1525 
-1533 VLMVDYTRLKPQDLI
+1533 
-1548 KRATGF
+1548 
-1554 SDSNLWLDWVA
+1554 
-1565 QNAKEQQVS
+1565 
-1574 NCVACAS
+1574 
-1581 ARPRLFTEPAPLY
+1581 
-1594 PEDKWGYE
+1594 
-1602 CMLRLTREAVSTGNC
+1602 
-1617 SILASLF
+1617 
-1624 PPIDKQT
+1624 
-1631 QVGPFRPKKDNYT
+1631 
-1644 CFKFSTDRVRY
+1644 
-1655 KLGEID
+1655 
-1661 PSWCAVTLTG
+1661 
-1671 RTTNNRTD
+1671 
-1679 PSTLIGNWARM
+1679 
-1690 TPNKNVDRINYVHY
+1690 
-1704 NLLRLSNLT
+1704 
-1713 RDGMEGVVEQLGP
+1713 
-1726 TSLMGVQNRMALD
+1726 
-1739 MLLAERGGVCA
+1739 
-1750 MFGDQCCTFIPNNT
+1750 
-1764 APDGSVT
+1764 
-1771 RALEGLK
+1771 
-1778 TLSRTMHEDSGI
+1778 
-1790 ENPIEGWL
+1790 
-1798 TSVFGQWK
+1798 
-1806 GGLLEKVITR
+1806 
-1816 AVDPGAV
+1816 DPGVYDA
-1823 TPVSMMPL
+1823 
-1831 MEMETIEC
+1831 INGRRND
-1839 AEE
+1839 